1 MPKAPRAAQI
11 TIILL
16 AVLAIVYGA
25 SVIRLTED
33 SAGNRHAAS
42 GQLVVVTMHSSWT
55 SLESSDAS
63 VVAPI
68 SVTLRPITTG
78 YFIALKPGRATLRAI
93 DDPCPS
99 DMTPPR
105 CMLPMR
111 GWGVEI
117 EVWPG

>member
-42 GQLVVVTMHSSWT
+42 GQLVVVRMHSSWT

-111 GWGVEI
+111 GWAVEI